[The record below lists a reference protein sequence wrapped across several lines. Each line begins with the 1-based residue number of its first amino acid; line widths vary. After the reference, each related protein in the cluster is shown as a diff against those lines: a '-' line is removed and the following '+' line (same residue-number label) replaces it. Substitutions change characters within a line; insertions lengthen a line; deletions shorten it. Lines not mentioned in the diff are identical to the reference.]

1 MFTTIAWATDYSP
14 TALNALT
21 AAKKLARQ
29 FGAKLAIIHVQ
40 EVIASRAG
48 IFVDSGDGTVEAL
61 HQTARNLRAEGID
74 TDVLVSRAPVSST
87 ARTIVDLAKK
97 AGADLIVVG
106 NRGHGPLAGIVLGS
120 VALRLLQ
127 SAPYPVL
134 TVPSRYSPWTSA
146 SVADLTTDSSP
157 VR

>member
-1 MFTTIAWATDYSP
+1 
-14 TALNALT
+14 
-21 AAKKLARQ
+21 
-29 FGAKLAIIHVQ
+29 
-40 EVIASRAG
+40 
-48 IFVDSGDGTVEAL
+48 
-61 HQTARNLRAEGID
+61 
-74 TDVLVSRAPVSST
+74 VSST

-134 TVPSRYSPWTSA
+134 TVPSRYTAWTSTP
-146 SVADLTTDSSP
+146 VADLATGSSP

>member
-1 MFTTIAWATDYSP
+1 VFTTIAWATDNSP
-14 TALNALT
+14 SALNALPT
-21 AAKKLARQ
+21 AKKLARR
-29 FGAKLAIIHVQ
+29 FGAQMAIIHVQ

-48 IFVDSGDGTVEAL
+48 VFVDSDDGTVDAL
-61 HQTARNLRAEGID
+61 HETDRKLREEGID
-74 TDVLVSRAPVSST
+74 TEVLVSRAPAGST
-87 ARTIVDLAKK
+87 ARTIVDLATK
-97 AGADLIVVG
+97 AEADLIVVG

-134 TVPSRYSPWTSA
+134 TVPSGYTAQTPA
-146 SVADLTTDSSP
+146 PVADLTTSSSP

>member
-1 MFTTIAWATDYSP
+1 MFTAIAWATDNSP
-14 TALNALT
+14 SALNALT
-21 AAKKLARQ
+21 AAKELARR
-29 FGAKLAIIHVQ
+29 FGARLAIIHVQ
-40 EVIASRAG
+40 EVIASRSG
-48 IFVDSGDGTVEAL
+48 VFVDSSDGTVDAL
-61 HQTARNLRAEGID
+61 HETARDLRDEGIEA
-74 TDVLVSRAPVSST
+74 DVLVSRAPVSST

-120 VALRLLQ
+120 VARRLLQ

-134 TVPSRYSPWTSA
+134 TVPSRYTARTSPP
-146 SVADLTTDSSP
+146 VANLAAGSPP